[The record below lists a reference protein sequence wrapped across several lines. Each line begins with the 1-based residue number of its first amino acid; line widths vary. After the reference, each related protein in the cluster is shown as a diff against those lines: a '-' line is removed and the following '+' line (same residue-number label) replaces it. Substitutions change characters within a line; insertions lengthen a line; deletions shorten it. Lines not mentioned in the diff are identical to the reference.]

1 MRGIREEVVAIYYRE
16 QSRELSKFVTVGQ
29 EICVSAF
36 EGLSLEE
43 YVEVRSLVC
52 STTQK
57 QPCKNCCGL
66 LQVGNEALQ
75 KGFLRFKSAFV
86 MAYPGAAYRPWDA
99 RRRMLQMLLVS
110 LEIGNRS
117 RGTYYIF
124 LVEKQDHVK
133 YSIMQTLLS
142 QWIKCET
149 VKPSLPLTK
158 ETMNNLLKLAKS
170 NADRKRLKF
179 AVVSATGLSNT
190 RAKAKYGFND
200 IATTVT
206 QVEQGLDEVSVIY
219 EAIENIAELKDEV
232 LLKSLGVPTQSE
244 HERTD
249 ESESDDDGDHGCGD
263 GDCVLRKCYLNWLK
277 FACVS
282 QEFNVFGEC
291 EM

>member
-1 MRGIREEVVAIYYRE
+1 M
-16 QSRELSKFVTVGQ
+16 TVGQ

-57 QPCKNCCGL
+57 QPCENCCGL
-66 LQVGNEALQ
+66 LQVGNEALR
-75 KGFLRFKSAFV
+75 KGFCGLSQLV

-99 RRRMLQMLLVS
+99 RRRMLQMPLVS
-110 LEIGNRS
+110 DEIGNRS

-142 QWIKCET
+142 QWIKCEI
-149 VKPSLPLTK
+149 VKPSLLLTK
-158 ETMNNLLKLAKS
+158 ETMNNLFKLAKS
-170 NADRKRLKF
+170 NAERKCLKF

-206 QVEQGLDEVSVIY
+206 QVEQALDEVSVIY

-249 ESESDDDGDHGCGD
+249 ESESDDDGDYGCGD
-263 GDCVLRKCYLNWLK
+263 GDCVLRKCYLNWLE
-277 FACVS
+277 FACAS